1 MWLALLFSMMRIAAL
16 DYLREDDEPIEYR
29 GACQDLAN
37 SFRSHSSSC
46 LILADYLRP
55 QEFTLEVLILH
66 LYAEYLSSRDA
77 RSSTWVLSGMI
88 ARLAMRMGYHQPS
101 QPSLSQTIFQVGVA
115 SHDHI

>member
-1 MWLALLFSMMRIAAL
+1 MWLALLFSMLRIAAL

-88 ARLAMRMGYHQPS
+88 VRLAMRMGYHQPS
-101 QPSLSQTIFQVGVA
+101 QPSLSQTIFQVGIV
-115 SHDHI
+115 SHYHI